1 MDKKPQKIIEV
12 ARSFSRKLNTGNY
25 TTVDF
30 FCSAKEETTKQQAK
44 KTSKRLHDFCRGEV
58 EKAVEEY
65 QEETAQPKEEKPVTY
80 EAVSPYDAPRLEAKD
95 KEADDI
101 NQRAKT
107 IEDIQKINENLGA
120 VSEAERDVKE
130 DNN

>member
-1 MDKKPQKIIEV
+1 MKKKPQKIIEI
-12 ARSFSRKLNTGNY
+12 ARSFSRKLNIGNY
-25 TTVDF
+25 ETVDH

-80 EAVSPYDAPRLEAKD
+80 EKISPYDGPKLEAKD
-95 KEADDI
+95 KE
-101 NQRAKT
+101 
-107 IEDIQKINENLGA
+107 
-120 VSEAERDVKE
+120 
-130 DNN
+130 

>member
-12 ARSFSRKLNTGNY
+12 ARSFSRKVNLGNY
-25 TTVDF
+25 ETADF

-65 QEETAQPKEEKPVTY
+65 KEETALEKKEPITY
-80 EAVSPYDAPRLEAKD
+80 ESVSPYDAPKLEAKD

-101 NQRAKT
+101 SQRANT
-107 IEDIQKINENLGA
+107 IEDIKKINENLGA
-120 VSEAERDVKE
+120 VTEAERDVKE
-130 DNN
+130 DN

>member
-1 MDKKPQKIIEV
+1 MPGKQQKIIEV
-12 ARSFSRKLNTGNY
+12 ARSFSRKVNLGNY
-25 TTVDF
+25 ETADF
-30 FCSAKEETTKQQAK
+30 FCSAKEETTKQQTK

-65 QEETAQPKEEKPVTY
+65 QEEIKPAVPEKSVTY
-80 EAVSPYDAPRLEAKD
+80 TPVSPYDGPALESKD

-101 NQRAKT
+101 SQRGKV
-107 IEDIQKINENLGA
+107 IEDIKKINENLGA

-130 DNN
+130 DN